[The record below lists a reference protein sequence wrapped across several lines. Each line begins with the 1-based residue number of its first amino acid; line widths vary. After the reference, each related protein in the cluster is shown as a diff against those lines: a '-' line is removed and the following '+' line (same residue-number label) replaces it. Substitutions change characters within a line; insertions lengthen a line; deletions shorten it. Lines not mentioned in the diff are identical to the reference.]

1 MHTTVIVALL
11 PLLVAAGGNDGQI
24 PKRADA
30 LAHLSD
36 AEAFEVL
43 STLGSDVLVGVKRAD
58 QPRGMWAGKRLLSVD
73 DERTAIDAVTLAV
86 GANRVL
92 KRSAHSSLPL
102 MRILLDSPEV
112 LTTLRA
118 SPHVEYVESAS
129 FRVQY
134 ASSGNT
140 SGCEDDPYGSLA
152 GAVSNPPNSEGDT
165 EPWNF
170 QHHVIADASMRGYGG
185 GEARRLP
192 LSTPEP
198 FPLRPNSGLRRQS
211 SVDAMMRPLAA
222 ARMSASKQQFLRSS
236 TRAQAMRSALTAH
249 VSPRRSRPRATALT
263 CAESPG
269 CRTSS
274 NCARSATPSLMI
286 MR

>member
-165 EPWNF
+165 EP
-170 QHHVIADASMRGYGG
+170 QTS
-185 GEARRLP
+185 
-192 LSTPEP
+192 
-198 FPLRPNSGLRRQS
+198 
-211 SVDAMMRPLAA
+211 
-222 ARMSASKQQFLRSS
+222 
-236 TRAQAMRSALTAH
+236 
-249 VSPRRSRPRATALT
+249 
-263 CAESPG
+263 
-269 CRTSS
+269 CRH
-274 NCARSATPSLMI
+274 LM
-286 MR
+286 